1 MYYGLDSLLLSRE
14 PPPLHSKPEAAELRT
29 QTYTMSEDT
38 HLFQPPSSYPEA
50 PKDMYYKVP
59 TSKPEPQKLAQIFP
73 WETRAPKPSRIFAD
87 ESAQTSV
94 SPEPDIA
101 TPSQPQQIPPNAPLE
116 TNLPLRQSTWETYSR
131 SNAWDE
137 VPEIERYVEV
147 IQRSKKGNSSGVRRH
162 KPSLRITDFPTED
175 DRPSLPV
182 TPAPVR
188 RSFWGQDAVGADRFP
203 VAEGV
208 PDQED
213 WVGVTA
219 DALLNILGAVYSF
232 WKLTEPAGSA
242 RRASETT
249 VGAVRN
255 ANSAVAKPSR
265 VVRRD

>member
-1 MYYGLDSLLLSRE
+1 MSDD
-14 PPPLHSKPEAAELRT
+14 T
-29 QTYTMSEDT
+29 Q
-38 HLFQPPSSYPEA
+38 LFQPPLSYPEA
-50 PKDMYYKVP
+50 PKDMYYEVP
-59 TSKPEPQKLAQIFP
+59 VRKPEPQKLAQIFP

-87 ESAQTSV
+87 EPAQTSAPPD
-94 SPEPDIA
+94 PETDG
-101 TPSQPQQIPPNAPLE
+101 PSQPEPASPE
-116 TNLPLRQSTWETYSR
+116 TSFQSDLSLRLSSWESYSR

-137 VPEIERYVEV
+137 VPEIERYVEA
-147 IQRSKKGNSSGVRRH
+147 IQRPKTGNSSGTRH
-162 KPSLRITDFPTED
+162 SKPSLRITDFPTED

-188 RSFWGQDAVGADRFP
+188 RSFWGQGAGGADEFP

-219 DALLNILGAVYSF
+219 DALLHLLGAVYSF
-232 WKLTEPAGSA
+232 WEFTEPAGSA

-249 VGAVRN
+249 VGAVRTT
-255 ANSAVAKPSR
+255 NSAVAKPSR

>member
-1 MYYGLDSLLLSRE
+1 MSQD
-14 PPPLHSKPEAAELRT
+14 T
-29 QTYTMSEDT
+29 Q
-38 HLFQPPSSYPEA
+38 LFQPPSSYPEA
-50 PKDMYYKVP
+50 PKDMYYEVP
-59 TSKPEPQKLAQIFP
+59 ARNTEPQRLAQIFP

-87 ESAQTSV
+87 EPAQTSG
-94 SPEPDIA
+94 PPDLD
-101 TPSQPQQIPPNAPLE
+101 TDGPSQPEQASPEISFQSDF
-116 TNLPLRQSTWETYSR
+116 PLRLSSWENYSR
-131 SNAWDE
+131 SNVWDE
-137 VPEIERYVEV
+137 VPEIEKYVEAL
-147 IQRSKKGNSSGVRRH
+147 QRLKKGSSSGIKRS

-188 RSFWGQDAVGADRFP
+188 RSFWDQGAGGTDEFP

-219 DALLNILGAVYSF
+219 DALLHLLGAVYSY
-232 WKLTEPAGSA
+232 WELTEPAGSA

-249 VGAVRN
+249 VGAV
-255 ANSAVAKPSR
+255 AKPSR